1 MKTLIYYALVI
12 ISQIFF
18 LKAFFPIAETGE
30 PPKIERP
37 KSLHDIKFN
46 ETLHHTA
53 LADKLIFVVI
63 DALRLDFFTPQYMPF
78 LYKTAD
84 CSLTIHVQ
92 SPTVT
97 LPRIKSLTT
106 GRVPQFIDILL
117 NLGKAATIKDSFL
130 HQAVKKGKKIVFYGD
145 DTWLKLYQQVFVRS
159 EGVNSFFVNDFT
171 EVQRKTRKNLQQ
183 LRFTFLGG
191 RERDEKFK

>member
-1 MKTLIYYALVI
+1 MKTLIYYTLVI
-12 ISQIFF
+12 VSQIFF
-18 LKAFFPIAETGE
+18 LRAFFPIAEIGE
-30 PPKIERP
+30 TTKIERP

-46 ETLHHTA
+46 ETFHHTA

-63 DALRLDFFTPQYMPF
+63 DALRLDFFTPQHMPF
-78 LYKTAD
+78 LHKTAD

-117 NLGKAATIKDSFL
+117 NLGTTGAIKDSFL

-145 DTWLKLYQQVFVRS
+145 NTWLKIYPEIFVRS
-159 EGVNSFFVNDFT
+159 EGVSSFFVNDFT
-171 EVQRKTRKNLQQ
+171 EVKWKKQNFQQ
-183 LRFTFLGG
+183 LQFVF
-191 RERDEKFK
+191 